1 MCYRRALRATRPL
14 RLLALSKRGRVSI
27 AGGQLQVH
35 VCTRLYGPELR
46 GRHRRMRQEPV
57 QTRLLQEHSRI
68 VQVSRRTTSLTLS
81 LSLSLSLLYISSFIR
96 KLRSHAPLSDKTKG
110 EATKS
115 KLSRLLLSFLFLS
128 RLHFANDTTLNIN
141 FYHQFPT
148 PGLSRH
154 PTERSLGWES
164 ISVRRGSISM
174 FKILL
179 QNIFF
184 HYYYYYVY
192 SFSSN
197 EFLTSVKSSRI
208 SSLKLRD
215 DLWIIGERLLL
226 RFRDE
231 RSNRRNVRLS

>member
-154 PTERSLGWES
+154 PTERFW
-164 ISVRRGSISM
+164 
-174 FKILL
+174 
-179 QNIFF
+179 
-184 HYYYYYVY
+184 
-192 SFSSN
+192 
-197 EFLTSVKSSRI
+197 
-208 SSLKLRD
+208 
-215 DLWIIGERLLL
+215 GENRYRYEGYD
-226 RFRDE
+226 RFRCLKFCYKIYFFIIIIITFIHFP
-231 RSNRRNVRLS
+231 RTSF

>member
-57 QTRLLQEHSRI
+57 QTWLLQEHSRI

-81 LSLSLSLLYISSFIR
+81 LSLFLSLLYISSFDVNCALTRRFPIKR
-96 KLRSHAPLSDKTKG
+96 RGRRRNRNWAAS
-110 EATKS
+110 
-115 KLSRLLLSFLFLS
+115 SFLFFSFRERYHAQHKFLS
-128 RLHFANDTTLNIN
+128 PIPN
-141 FYHQFPT
+141 
-148 PGLSRH
+148 SRIISASH
-154 PTERSLGWES
+154 REILGWES
-164 ISVRRGSISM
+164 ILVRRVRSISM

-179 QNIFF
+179 QNTFF
-184 HYYYYYVY
+184 YYYCYYVY

-215 DLWIIGERLLL
+215 DLWIIGEEERLLL

-231 RSNRRNVRLS
+231 GSSVYLN